1 MARDASQDPRVA
13 AKERMERG
21 GTGLHRGLRV
31 SGRSGRGS
39 GAAAPRD
46 AGRRLQ
52 CRRSHKPWSGA
63 DLDHESDEK
72 HDRERRQERLSAA
85 KRCRRQQPGAQDRYL
100 VVHVAAGHGNRF
112 GFTWKTG
119 VEFHSSAINN
129 PRSLA
134 LDECNVRLAMIAD
147 KDNKGLPSPLQRRPW
162 SLDQKLR
169 ELGFHAAQR

>member
-1 MARDASQDPRVA
+1 MRWPETPDQDPCVA
-13 AKERMERG
+13 AKARVERG

-119 VEFHSSAINN
+119 VELHSSAINN

-134 LDECNVRLAMIAD
+134 LDECNVRLAMIA
-147 KDNKGLPSPLQRRPW
+147 DNKGLPSPLQRRPW